1 MLGVEG
7 LLCFR
12 GSPDARD
19 FLSSFLFFISKNE
32 RKDTKV
38 FEVNFNLKK
47 KRLMGKEILI
57 SGFFFVL

>member
-7 LLCFR
+7 LLCLR

-32 RKDTKV
+32 RKDTRV
-38 FEVNFNLKK
+38 FEVNFNFKK
-47 KRLMGKEILI
+47 KVNGERNID
-57 SGFFFVL
+57 